1 MIRGGSLNV
10 LIDLDG
16 TLTDSAPGIISC
28 IRHALTEAGRECP
41 DDAALRHFIGPPL
54 HETLRKILGTDDP
67 AQLAAVIELYRR
79 QFSERG
85 LYENAVYPGIPAA
98 LQALKD
104 AGVALFVA
112 TSKPLVYAQR
122 IIRHFG
128 LDGYFGAVY
137 GSEFDGT
144 LSNKS
149 ELIAHILKAE
159 SLSPAATSMV
169 GDRSH
174 DVVGANANGVRPV
187 GVLWGYGSRAELTAA
202 GASVLCEQPA
212 TLARDVVEGT
222 GAR

>member
-1 MIRGGSLNV
+1 MNV
-10 LIDLDG
+10 LVDLDG

-28 IRHALTEAGRECP
+28 ARHALTEMGRECP
-41 DDAALRHFIGPPL
+41 SDAALRHFIGPPL
-54 HETLRKILGTDDP
+54 HETFRKILGSDDP
-67 AQLAAVIELYRR
+67 AEVDPVIELYRR
-79 QFSERG
+79 YFSERG

-104 AGVALFVA
+104 AGAALFVA
-112 TSKPLVYAQR
+112 TSKPLPYAER

-128 LDGYFGAVY
+128 LDRFFGAVY
-137 GSEFDGT
+137 GSGFDGT

-159 SLSPAATSMV
+159 LLSPDETSMV

-174 DVVGANANGVRPV
+174 DVIGAKANGVRPI
-187 GVLWGYGSRAELTAA
+187 GVLWGYGSRDELTAA

-212 TLARDVVEGT
+212 TLSRDVRDVQ
-222 GAR
+222 GAAQ